1 MPVFYKTSVP
11 EFKLLPSDLIQG
23 QELRTFEY
31 TQTGFFERICLLKKN
46 ENISLAN
53 CLCSLPKPGLKY
65 TFQSLLA

>member
-46 ENISLAN
+46 DEYFT
-53 CLCSLPKPGLKY
+53 G
-65 TFQSLLA
+65 